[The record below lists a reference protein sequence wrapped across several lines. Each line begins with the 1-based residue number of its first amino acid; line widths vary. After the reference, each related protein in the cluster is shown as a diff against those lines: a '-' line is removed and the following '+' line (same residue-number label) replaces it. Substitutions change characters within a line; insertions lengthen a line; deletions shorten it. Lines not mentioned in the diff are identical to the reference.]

1 MIGKAGIKAGLIGLV
16 ILLIVTAL
24 NNLLPISGILVYV
37 LCGVSIMVYVGIGAL
52 AGLFL
57 IPPRTPGKGA
67 GAGAIAGLIGS
78 GINGVVSFIIK
89 IIRLSRGLD
98 MAGVN
103 PQVFLLLGIVCG
115 LAVGAGAAAV
125 GGAILAAIK
134 PDGSCQELVLGRPF
148 CCLTGPTSHS
158 VWT

>member
-16 ILLIVTAL
+16 ILLIVTTL

-37 LCGVSIMVYVGIGAL
+37 LCGLGIMIYVGIGAL

-78 GINGVVSFIIK
+78 GVNGTVSFIITS
-89 IIRLSRGLD
+89 IRLSRDLG
-98 MAGVN
+98 MAGVTPQQMQQLLDAGYN
-103 PQVFLLLGIVCG
+103 PQVFLLPGIVCG
-115 LAVGAGAAAV
+115 LAIGAGAAAV
-125 GGAILAAIK
+125 GGAVLAAVK
-134 PDGSCQELVLGRPF
+134 PD
-148 CCLTGPTSHS
+148 
-158 VWT
+158 

>member
-16 ILLIVTAL
+16 ILLMVTAL

-37 LCGVSIMVYVGIGAL
+37 LCGIGIVVYAGIGAL

-78 GINGVVSFIIK
+78 GINGTVSFIITSF
-89 IIRLSRGLD
+89 RLSRGLG
-98 MAGVN
+98 MAGVDPQQMQQLLDAGYN
-103 PQVFLLLGIVCG
+103 PQTFILPGIVCG
-115 LAVGAGAAAV
+115 LAIGAGTAAV
-125 GGAILAAIK
+125 SGAILAAVK
-134 PDGSCQELVLGRPF
+134 PD
-148 CCLTGPTSHS
+148 
-158 VWT
+158 

>member
-24 NNLLPISGILVYV
+24 NNLLSISGILMYV
-37 LCGVSIMVYVGIGAL
+37 LCGLGIMIYVGIGTL

-78 GINGVVSFIIK
+78 GVNGTASLIITF
-89 IIRLSRGLD
+89 IRLSHGLG
-98 MAGVN
+98 MAGVTPQQMQQLLDAGYN
-103 PQVFLLLGIVCG
+103 PQAFLLPGIVCG
-115 LAVGAGAAAV
+115 LAIGASAAAV
-125 GGAILAAIK
+125 GGAVLAAVK
-134 PDGSCQELVLGRPF
+134 PD
-148 CCLTGPTSHS
+148 
-158 VWT
+158 